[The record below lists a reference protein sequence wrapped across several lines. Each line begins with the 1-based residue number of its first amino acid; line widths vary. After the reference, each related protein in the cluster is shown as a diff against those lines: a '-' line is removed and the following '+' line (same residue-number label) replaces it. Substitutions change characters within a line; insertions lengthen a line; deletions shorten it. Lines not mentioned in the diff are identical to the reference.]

1 MAKNILVR
9 SKAKSKA
16 LFACLAV
23 LLLCATEQLAQA
35 KAYFAS
41 LKEMVERSEAIAL
54 ADLGTVKINRLK
66 GPTWTYSQETQA
78 TLIESYKGKL
88 PKTFTM
94 RGGEDFRC
102 AHVGLA
108 EGKNLLFLKKE
119 GDYYIGANWM
129 SSCIHVKDNN
139 VPWFKTEDERH
150 PQEENK
156 VSLEQAKKD
165 VKALVNGKSIGI
177 ILPDYLKT
185 LLNANDFTDH
195 IIGEAPKESPQW
207 IAYKK
212 AKAESAKIKTELQY
226 VAANGSP
233 AGKLYAAC
241 ALMSSDKKAGLDLLN
256 SWKDQK
262 VELLYRS
269 GCRGTNE
276 TLGSISKSLAET
288 GKFLN
293 FSLDK

>member
-9 SKAKSKA
+9 TKSKV
-16 LFACLAV
+16 LFACLAIV
-23 LLLCATEQLAQA
+23 LLGATDQLAQA

-41 LKEMVERSEAIAL
+41 LKEMVQRSEAIAL
-54 ADLGTVKINRLK
+54 ADLGPVKINKFK
-66 GPTWTYSQETQA
+66 GQTWTYSQEAQA
-78 TLIESYKGKL
+78 TLIELYKGKL
-88 PKTFTM
+88 PKSFTI

-102 AHVGLA
+102 AHVGLI

-129 SSCIHVKDNN
+129 SSCILVKDNKI
-139 VPWFKTEDERH
+139 PWFKTEDERH

-156 VSLEQAKKD
+156 VGLDQAKKD

-177 ILPDYLKT
+177 KLPDYLKT
-185 LLNANDFTDH
+185 LLNADDFTDH
-195 IIGEAPKESPQW
+195 IVGEAPKESPQW
-207 IAYKK
+207 TAYKK
-212 AKAESAKIKTELQY
+212 AKTESANITTELQY
-226 VAANGSP
+226 IATNGSP

-241 ALMSSDKKAGLDLLN
+241 ALMSSDKKAGMDLLN
-256 SWKDQK
+256 SFKDQK

-269 GCRGTNE
+269 GCRGTRD
-276 TLGSISKSLAET
+276 TLGSISKSIAET

>member
-1 MAKNILVR
+1 MAKNILV
-9 SKAKSKA
+9 KTKFKA
-16 LFACLAV
+16 LIACLV
-23 LLLCATEQLAQA
+23 LCLLGATDQLAQA

-54 ADLGTVKINRLK
+54 ADLGPVKSIKVK
-66 GPTWTYSQETQA
+66 GQTWTYSRESQA
-78 TLIESYKGKL
+78 TLIETYKGKL
-88 PKTFTM
+88 PKSFTI

-102 AHVGLA
+102 AHVSLA
-108 EGKNLLFLKKE
+108 EGKNLLFIKKE

-129 SSCIHVKDNN
+129 SSCIQVKDNKI
-139 VPWFKTEDERH
+139 PWFKTEDERH
-150 PQEENK
+150 PQEESK
-156 VSLEQAKKD
+156 VTLEQAIKD
-165 VKALVNGKSIGI
+165 VKALVNGKSMGI
-177 ILPDYLKT
+177 KLPDYLKT
-185 LLNANDFTDH
+185 LMSADDFTDH
-195 IIGEAPKESPQW
+195 IIGEAPRESPQW
-207 IAYKK
+207 TAYKK

-241 ALMSSDKKAGLDLLN
+241 ALMSSDKKAGMDLLN

-269 GCRGTNE
+269 GCRGTRE

-293 FSLDK
+293 FSVEK

>member
-1 MAKNILVR
+1 MAKNILV
-9 SKAKSKA
+9 KSKSRD
-16 LFACLAV
+16 LIACLV
-23 LLLCATEQLAQA
+23 ICLLGATGQLAQA

-41 LKEMVERSEAIAL
+41 LKEMVERSESIAL
-54 ADLGTVKINRLK
+54 ADLGPVKPIKVK
-66 GPTWTYSQETQA
+66 GQTWTYSLEAQA
-78 TLIESYKGKL
+78 TLLDTYKGKL
-88 PKTFTM
+88 PKSFTI

-108 EGKNLLFLKKE
+108 SGKNLLFLNKE
-119 GDYYIGANWM
+119 GDYYRGANWM
-129 SSCIHVKDNN
+129 SSCIHVTDNY

-156 VSLEQAKKD
+156 VALEQAIKD
-165 VKALVNGKSIGI
+165 VKALVNGKSMGI

-207 IAYKK
+207 TAYKK
-212 AKAESAKIKTELQY
+212 AKSESAKIKTELQY
-226 VAANGSP
+226 IASNGSP

-241 ALMSSDKKAGLDLLN
+241 ALMSSDKKAGMDLLN
-256 SWKDQK
+256 SYRDQK

-269 GCRGTNE
+269 GCRGTRE

-293 FSLDK
+293 FSVSK

>member
-1 MAKNILVR
+1 MAKNILAR
-9 SKAKSKA
+9 FKSKA
-16 LFACLAV
+16 LIACLA
-23 LLLCATEQLAQA
+23 LLLFGATEQLAQA

-54 ADLGTVKINRLK
+54 ADLGTVKINKFK
-66 GPTWTYSQETQA
+66 GPTWTYSQEA
-78 TLIESYKGKL
+78 NVTLIESYKGKL
-88 PKTFTM
+88 PKSFTM

-129 SSCIHVKDNN
+129 SSCIHVIDNN
-139 VPWFKTEDERH
+139 VPWFKTDDERH
-150 PQEENK
+150 PQEKNE
-156 VSLEQAKKD
+156 VRLDQAIKD
-165 VKALVNGKSIGI
+165 VKALVNGKSVGI
-177 ILPDYLKT
+177 QLPDYLKT
-185 LLNANDFTDH
+185 LMSANDFTDH
-195 IIGEAPKESPQW
+195 IIGEAPAQSPQW
-207 IAYKK
+207 TAYKK
-212 AKAESAKIKTELQY
+212 AKAESAKITTELQY
-226 VAANGSP
+226 IAANGSP

-241 ALMSSDKKAGLDLLN
+241 ALMSSDKKSGMDLLN
-256 SWKDQK
+256 SWKNQK

-293 FSLDK
+293 FSLEK